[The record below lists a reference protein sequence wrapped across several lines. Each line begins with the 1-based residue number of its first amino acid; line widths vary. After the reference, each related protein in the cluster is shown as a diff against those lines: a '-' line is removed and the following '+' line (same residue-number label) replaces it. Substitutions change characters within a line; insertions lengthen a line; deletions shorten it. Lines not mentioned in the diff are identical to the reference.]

1 MCGRYVISS
10 PEEQLRPRFGLAGP
24 VPVGPARYNVAPTQ
38 PIPLVVEEAGLRRL
52 MLARWGFMPS
62 WVKDP
67 AAFAL
72 VINAR
77 AESLL
82 DKASFRNA
90 VRRRRCLVPADGFY
104 EWQRQGR
111 RRQPFFLRPRDGEP
125 LAFAGLW
132 ETWSGPHGEEV
143 DTAAIITVAA
153 SRDLAA
159 IHDRMP
165 AILPPEAFGRWLDC
179 AAIDAPAAVALLKPA
194 PEGLLEA
201 VAVSAAVNRADADH
215 PGLIA
220 PAEEEAP
227 SVPPPRR
234 RAKTPPGQGSLF

>member
-1 MCGRYVISS
+1 MCGRYVILS
-10 PEEQLRPRFGLAGP
+10 PEDRLRAQFGIAGP
-24 VPVGPARYNVAPTQ
+24 PLLGPARYNVAPTQ
-38 PIPLVVEEAGLRRL
+38 PIPIVVEEAGARRL
-52 MLARWGFMPS
+52 LLVRWGFMPA

-72 VINAR
+72 LINAR

-82 DKASFRNA
+82 DKAAFRNA
-90 VRRRRCLVPADGFY
+90 ARRRRCLVPADGFY

-111 RRQPFFLRPRDGEP
+111 HKQPFFLRPRDGAP

-132 ETWSGPHGEEV
+132 ETWSGPNGEEV

-153 SRDLAA
+153 SPDLAA
-159 IHDRMP
+159 IHHRMP
-165 AILPPEAFGRWLDC
+165 AILPPEAFARWLDC
-179 AAIDAPAAVALLKPA
+179 AAVEAPAALMLLTPA

-201 VAVSAAVNRADADH
+201 VPVSADVNRAGADH

-220 PAEEEAP
+220 PAADEGHPAM
-227 SVPPPRR
+227 PRR
-234 RAKTPPGQGSLF
+234 RSRVPPGQGSLF